1 MSFQLSPMGPKVM
14 KVIEDFRIAGIKL
27 IHQELEELHQLEKS
41 LDEQFNIACHE
52 LLNCTGKI
60 IVTGIGKSGHI
71 GRKIAATLSSTGSP
85 AYFVHP
91 AEACH
96 GDFGVITPEDKII
109 MISYSGEA
117 SEIITLLPMIKRLG
131 ITTISISGSA
141 NSTLGKQSDIF
152 LNINVKSEAC
162 PLGLAPTSSTTKTLV
177 LGDALAIAIL
187 SARGFS
193 KRDFAFS
200 HPGGKLGRRLLLTVD
215 DIMHKDTKMPIV
227 KSNYNIE
234 ETLIEMST
242 KGFGMAGIIDENS
255 KKLIGIY
262 TDGDLR
268 RTLEKQQN
276 LKQKITTVM
285 TTSYKHTN
293 KESLAATAMSL
304 LEKNKISAL
313 FVVNEDN
320 TPVGIIH
327 LHDLVQAKIV

>member
-1 MSFQLSPMGPKVM
+1 M
-14 KVIEDFRIAGIKL
+14 KVIEDFRTAGIKL
-27 IHQELEELHQLEKS
+27 IQQELEELHDLEHN
-41 LDEQFNIACHE
+41 LDEQFNIACQE
-52 LLNCTGKI
+52 LLSCTGKI

-71 GRKIAATLSSTGSP
+71 GRKIAATLSSTGTP

-96 GDFGVITPEDKII
+96 GDFGVITHEDKII

>member
-1 MSFQLSPMGPKVM
+1 MDLKTM
-14 KVIEDFRIAGIKL
+14 KVIEDFRTAGIKL
-27 IHQELEELHQLEKS
+27 IQQELEELHDLEHN
-41 LDEQFNIACHE
+41 LDEQFNIACQE
-52 LLNCTGKI
+52 LLSCTGKI

-71 GRKIAATLSSTGSP
+71 GRKIAATLSSTGTP

-96 GDFGVITPEDKII
+96 GDFGVITHEDKII

-276 LKQKITTVM
+276 LKQK
-285 TTSYKHTN
+285 
-293 KESLAATAMSL
+293 
-304 LEKNKISAL
+304 
-313 FVVNEDN
+313 
-320 TPVGIIH
+320 
-327 LHDLVQAKIV
+327 

>member
-1 MSFQLSPMGPKVM
+1 MDLKTM
-14 KVIEDFRIAGIKL
+14 KVIEDFRTAGIKL
-27 IHQELEELHQLEKS
+27 IQQELEELHDLEHN
-41 LDEQFNIACHE
+41 LDEQFNIACQE
-52 LLNCTGKI
+52 LLSCTGKI

-71 GRKIAATLSSTGSP
+71 GRKIAATLSSTGTP

-96 GDFGVITPEDKII
+96 GDFGVITHEDKII